1 MYNASFVTCTYF
13 LLIALINYPLSR
25 PTAVASYLKD
35 LKVHDVIQLA
45 LRVVGEGCIECRGGF
60 LGGRCFG
67 IYIYIGVCCS
77 NVDVNLN
84 SGLTTRAIQ
93 THEILYSALRLREK
107 KKERKERYPVQKIF
121 GELKKPTR
129 KLLRLVHL
137 RKRSATFALILFSL
151 SCNRDKH
158 AIL

>member
-67 IYIYIGVCCS
+67 IYIYIYRSLLFERGRES
-77 NVDVNLN
+77 KLGTNNKSDTD
-84 SGLTTRAIQ
+84 SRDF
-93 THEILYSALRLREK
+93 ILSSSSEREK
-107 KKERKERYPVQKIF
+107 KRKKRKISGTKDFWRTKKTYEKTPTIGTFKEKIRYVCF
-121 GELKKPTR
+121 D
-129 KLLRLVHL
+129 
-137 RKRSATFALILFSL
+137 SFFAFLQP
-151 SCNRDKH
+151 R
-158 AIL
+158 

>member
-93 THEILYSALRLREK
+93 THEILLSSSSEREK
-107 KKERKERYPVQKIF
+107 KEKKDIRY
-121 GELKKPTR
+121 
-129 KLLRLVHL
+129 
-137 RKRSATFALILFSL
+137 KRFLA
-151 SCNRDKH
+151 N
-158 AIL
+158 

>member
-1 MYNASFVTCTYF
+1 M
-13 LLIALINYPLSR
+13 
-25 PTAVASYLKD
+25 ASYLKD

-67 IYIYIGVCCS
+67 IYIYIYIGVCCS

-107 KKERKERYPVQKIF
+107 KKKRKISGTKDFWRTKKTYEKTPTIGTFKEKIRYVCF
-121 GELKKPTR
+121 D
-129 KLLRLVHL
+129 
-137 RKRSATFALILFSL
+137 SFFAFLQP
-151 SCNRDKH
+151 R
-158 AIL
+158 

>member
-1 MYNASFVTCTYF
+1 M
-13 LLIALINYPLSR
+13 
-25 PTAVASYLKD
+25 ASYLKD

-67 IYIYIGVCCS
+67 IYIYIYIGVCCS

-107 KKERKERYPVQKIF
+107 KKKEKKDIRY
-121 GELKKPTR
+121 
-129 KLLRLVHL
+129 
-137 RKRSATFALILFSL
+137 KRFLA
-151 SCNRDKH
+151 N
-158 AIL
+158 